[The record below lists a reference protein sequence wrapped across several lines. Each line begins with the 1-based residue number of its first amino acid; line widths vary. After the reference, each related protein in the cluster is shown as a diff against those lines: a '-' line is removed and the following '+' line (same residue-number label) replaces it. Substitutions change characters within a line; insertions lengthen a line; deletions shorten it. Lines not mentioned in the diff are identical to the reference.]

1 LPTYPVVSN
10 VADVPSSLETDQST
24 RQLEPPGFLA
34 LNYGRRKPLSVLLDH
49 LAYGGILGG
58 FYRLEPRRRAAAR
71 RLSDQAKRP
80 LFA

>member
-1 LPTYPVVSN
+1 MRPR
-10 VADVPSSLETDQST
+10 SLETDQST
-24 RQLEPPGFLA
+24 RQLEPTGFLA
-34 LNYGRRKPLSVLLDH
+34 LNYGRRTPLSVLLRH

-71 RLSDQAKRP
+71 RLTDQPKRP